1 MEAAL
6 ADIATALSTDKKH
19 MAITVISDAGLEA
32 TIVLSAEEAE
42 TVITQIGRVR
52 AEMEPPVIRKVEGSP
67 VFRDVTRE
75 TVFHVNR
82 EHVMAKEF
90 FIAARHPGF
99 GWLAFTLVPETGLLL
114 SNLIN
119 RQVEAITP
127 KIIKPGSG
135 LIV

>member
-1 MEAAL
+1 MG
-6 ADIATALSTDKKH
+6 DITTAISTDKRLLQIH
-19 MAITVISDAGLEA
+19 ISTDDAKEA
-32 TIVLSAEEAE
+32 SIVLTVPEAE
-42 TVITQIGRVR
+42 TLITQLGRVR
-52 AEMEPPVIRKVEGSP
+52 AEMEPPVLRKLEGAP

-82 EHVMAKEF
+82 EHVVAKEF

-99 GWLAFTLVPETGLLL
+99 GWLAFTLGPETGLLL
-114 SNLIN
+114 SSLIN

-127 KIIKPGSG
+127 KIIKPNSG

>member
-1 MEAAL
+1 M
-6 ADIATALSTDKKH
+6 ADIATAISHDKKH
-19 MAITVISDAGLEA
+19 MAITIISEPGNET

-52 AEMEPPVIRKVEGSP
+52 AEMEPPVIKKVDATP
-67 VFRDVTRE
+67 IFRDVTRE

-99 GWLAFTLVPETGLLL
+99 GWLAFTLGPETGILL
-114 SNLIN
+114 SNLIL

-127 KIIKPGSG
+127 KIIKPPSG
-135 LIV
+135 LIT

>member
-1 MEAAL
+1 M
-6 ADIATALSTDKKH
+6 ADITTGLSTDKRLLQVH
-19 MAITVISDAGLEA
+19 I
-32 TIVLSAEEAE
+32 SAEDGKEAAIILSVPEVE
-42 TVITQIGRVR
+42 TLITQLGRVR
-52 AEMEPPVIRKVEGSP
+52 AEMEPPVIKKVDATP
-67 VFRDVTRE
+67 IFRDVTRE

-99 GWLAFTLVPETGLLL
+99 GWLAFTLGPETGLLL
-114 SNLIN
+114 SSLIN

-135 LIV
+135 MIV